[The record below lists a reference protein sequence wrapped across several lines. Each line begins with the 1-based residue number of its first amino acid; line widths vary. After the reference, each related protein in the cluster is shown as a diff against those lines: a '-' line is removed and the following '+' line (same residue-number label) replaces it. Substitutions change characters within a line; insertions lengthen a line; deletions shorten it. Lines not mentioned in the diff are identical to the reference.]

1 MKNSITIEA
10 GRFPVIIK
18 NSATGEILHDTIILS
33 KKQLQAAQIV
43 GRSFIQ
49 RLYQRNGF
57 KVLDIRMVEKK
68 TINVDLAA
76 LWEGRR
82 YE

>member
-10 GRFPVIIK
+10 GRFPVVIK

-49 RLYQRNGF
+49 RLYQRKGF
-57 KVLDIRMVEKK
+57 KVLDIGMVEKK

>member
-10 GRFPVIIK
+10 GRFPVVIK

-49 RLYQRNGF
+49 SLYQRNGF
-57 KVLDIRMVEKK
+57 KVLDIGMVEKK

-76 LWEGRR
+76 LWEAL
-82 YE
+82 

>member
-1 MKNSITIEA
+1 MKNGITIET
-10 GRFPVIIK
+10 GRLPVVIK

-49 RLYQRNGF
+49 RLYQQNGF
-57 KVLDIRMVEKK
+57 KVLDIGMVEKK

-76 LWEGRR
+76 LWDE
-82 YE
+82 